1 MNIVICED
9 DINYRNF
16 IKSILDE
23 HINKTRLNATIALST
38 SDADAVMNYVNNN
51 AEVTVYY
58 LDVKLCDKKT
68 GFDIAAHIRQQDYI
82 SPIIF
87 ITSYGDMMPLTYE
100 YKLEALDYIVKNNS
114 DEVQERII
122 AALEFAEQRQ
132 KQGYVKC
139 LNIQNKQKNFSVPFD
154 EICYIES
161 IKSSH
166 KLNLYY
172 DNGIITFYG
181 LLKDVHEQLDDRFL
195 RCHKSII
202 INKDKIISVD
212 KKQHLVH
219 LGQGYSCVYSA
230 KYRGDIEK

>member
-9 DINYRNF
+9 DIKYREF
-16 IKSILDE
+16 IEGVLDE
-23 HINKTRLNATIALST
+23 YIDNTHINAHIVLST
-38 SDADAVMNYVNNN
+38 SSTETIMDYVNNN
-51 AEVTVYY
+51 AEITVYY
-58 LDVKLCDKKT
+58 LDIKLCDKKT
-68 GFDIAAHIRQQDYI
+68 GFDIAAQIRQKDYI

-87 ITSYGDMMPLTYE
+87 ITSYGDLMPLTYE
-100 YKLEALDYIVKNNS
+100 YKLQALDYIVKNDS
-114 DEVQERII
+114 DEVRERII

-132 KQGYVKC
+132 RQGYVKC
-139 LNIQNKQKNFSVPFD
+139 LNVQNKQKNFSVPFD

-181 LLKDVHEQLDDRFL
+181 LLKDVQEQLDDRFF

-202 INKDKIISVD
+202 INKDKIVSVD
-212 KKQHLVH
+212 KKQHIVQ

-230 KYRGDIEK
+230 KYKEDIEK